1 MGIAGPRTDLKDN
14 AGGDSGLRAL
24 RIPDKHALHAQAFKG
39 LRILVLSTA
48 FNATTA
54 EGGNPL
60 WPGIGYEGPDLE
72 RSQKPTQTR
81 LQAEAV
87 LERAMLHVGDAPCK
101 DPQDFLEFIRSGI
114 GKTSCGKASTSA

>member
-1 MGIAGPRTDLKDN
+1 MHP
-14 AGGDSGLRAL
+14 
-24 RIPDKHALHAQAFKG
+24 KHALHAQAFKG
-39 LRILVLSTA
+39 LRSLILSTA

-72 RSQKPTQTR
+72 RSQKPTQAR

-87 LERAMLHVGDAPCK
+87 LQQAVLHVGDAPCK
-101 DPQDFLEFIRSGI
+101 DPQEFLELVRRGIAKPFCSEASSPASFARSIPARRLIMHVCMTGLQ
-114 GKTSCGKASTSA
+114 